1 MVHLKIL
8 QALEKLKFTEQSKFD
23 SIDLYIDDDCIEAHK
38 YNLVPVASSNG
49 QVGALTLSAD
59 FKDVLYLLLNRKQ
72 VKYAL
77 DEGFSLDEI
86 YECFKD
92 TLFYEIDEKDF
103 YDIIFK
109 TVDL

>member
-8 QALEKLKFTEQSKFD
+8 QALEKLKFTEQEKFG
-23 SIDLYIDDDCIEAHK
+23 SIDLYIDDDCIEAQK

-49 QVGALTLSAD
+49 QVGAIALSAEC
-59 FKDVLYLLLNRKQ
+59 KSVVYLLLNRKQ

-92 TLFYEIDEKDF
+92 TLFHEIDEKDF
-103 YDIIFK
+103 YDIMFK
-109 TVDL
+109 TVD